1 MSCSIRF
8 PGISYLA
15 VCVTRRIPCHFL
27 SSICILTA
35 AVLLVLHFMHRR
47 RRRNIRLA
55 HSPGTICSAVALT
68 WHSGFGELLMPYENE
83 AQFSRKLA
91 SLRFCLDR
99 LTGAI
104 VLDDSAIAEAEDLR
118 DETMTTLVENDQRQE

>member
-1 MSCSIRF
+1 
-8 PGISYLA
+8 
-15 VCVTRRIPCHFL
+15 
-27 SSICILTA
+27 
-35 AVLLVLHFMHRR
+35 MHRR